1 MSVLDHLSD
10 YRVVS
15 VTLPLQGEDTVKLDA
30 VAKATSG
37 SFVEVTF
44 LQGQLE
50 AQPVNMEGICRLG
63 FDVGGENK
71 AIKAKIAKRSASSRL
86 IVEMVETFTYQQK
99 RSYFRIDA
107 DLSVNYWL
115 IDKEAEPSPNS
126 VRSLVNLSGGGVRFP
141 VKEKLPL
148 GKRIGLELVLD
159 SSEAAVIECEGEV
172 VGNYNQGRQIL
183 TALKFV
189 KIEEDD
195 RDLIVAH
202 CLAEQRKQLRMK
214 VQVLAGMN

>member
-1 MSVLDHLSD
+1 MSVLDHLDD
-10 YRVVS
+10 YRVVK
-15 VTLPLQGEDTVKLDA
+15 VTLPLQGGNTVQLDA
-30 VAKATSG
+30 VARATSG

-50 AQPVNMEGICRLG
+50 AQPLDMEGMCRLG

-71 AIKAKIAKRSASSRL
+71 AIKAKIANRPASARL

-115 IDKEAEPSPNS
+115 IEKDAEPEPKSL
-126 VRSLVNLSGGGVRFP
+126 RSIINLSGGGVRFP
-141 VKEKLPL
+141 VDEKLPI
-148 GKRIGLELVLD
+148 GKRVGLEIILD
-159 SSEAAVIECEGEV
+159 SPEAAVIECEGEV
-172 VGNYNQGRQIL
+172 VGNYTQGNQIL
-183 TALKFV
+183 SALKFV
-189 KIEEDD
+189 KIEEDA

-202 CLAEQRKQLRMK
+202 CLAEQRKQLRLK
-214 VQVLAGMN
+214 VQVLAGMD